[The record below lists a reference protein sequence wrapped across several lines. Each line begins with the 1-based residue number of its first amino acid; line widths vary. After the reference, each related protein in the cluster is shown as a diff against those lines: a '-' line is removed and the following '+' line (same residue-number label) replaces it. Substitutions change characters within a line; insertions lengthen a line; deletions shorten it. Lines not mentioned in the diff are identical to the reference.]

1 MLFYMLVRLGLKKTP
16 AEKLPPPII
25 GNKHLI
31 HHTDHANRKTELHH
45 VDWDAMRQRKVAA

>member
-1 MLFYMLVRLGLKKTP
+1 MFYMLVRLGLKKTP